1 MSAANN
7 FEIKL
12 YHVLCIGFIILFS
25 LFTFILS
32 INTLHLALIWNLF
45 PPLFHFYFYIMKTKP
60 RIYILK

>member
-32 INTLHLALIWNLF
+32 INTLHIALYGQRYDAREKENQ
-45 PPLFHFYFYIMKTKP
+45 
-60 RIYILK
+60 